1 MIFPFLASMSA
12 LRLEPPRSIGDPGTA
27 DLGGADLVEQLRR
40 GDLQALGRVY
50 DEHHEAVRAFASRL
64 IGDAAIAEDLV
75 HDVFVALPGSLQSY
89 RGDSSLRS
97 FLIGVAINQ
106 ARHHVRSASRRRAAV
121 ERLGSEPER
130 QSRSPEAIAEE
141 RRFVAAVERALDG
154 LPLEQRV
161 AFVLCEVEER
171 SAAEAAAI
179 VGAPEATLRTRLFHA
194 RKKLQAALEK
204 AGLA

>member
-1 MIFPFLASMSA
+1 MIFSFLASMSA
-12 LRLEPPRSIGDPGTA
+12 LRLQPALPALDVGTA
-27 DLGGADLVEQLRR
+27 ELVEQLRH

-50 DEHHEAVRAFASRL
+50 DQHHEAVRAFAGRL

-75 HDVFVALPGSLQSY
+75 HDVFVALPGLLARY
-89 RGDSSLRS
+89 RGESSLRS

-106 ARHHVRSASRRRAAV
+106 ARHHVRSASRRRAAL
-121 ERLGSEPER
+121 ERLGSEPAAL
-130 QSRSPEAIAEE
+130 SRSPEAEAGE
-141 RRFVAAVERALDG
+141 RRFIAGVERALDS

-171 SAAEAAAI
+171 TAAEAAAL
-179 VGAPEATLRTRLFHA
+179 VGAPEATLRTRLHHA
-194 RKKLQAALEK
+194 RKKLRAALEK

>member
-12 LRLEPPRSIGDPGTA
+12 LRLEPALPALDLGTA
-27 DLGGADLVEQLRR
+27 ELVEQLRR

-50 DEHHEAVRAFASRL
+50 DQHHEAVRAFAGRL

-75 HDVFVALPGSLQSY
+75 HDVFVALPSLVAKY

-106 ARHHVRSASRRRAAV
+106 ARHHVRSASRRRAAL
-121 ERLGSEPER
+121 ERLGSEPAR
-130 QSRSPEAIAEE
+130 PSRSPEAAAEE
-141 RRFVAAVERALDG
+141 RRFIAAVERALDS

-171 SAAEAAAI
+171 TAAEAAAL
-179 VGAPEATLRTRLFHA
+179 VGAPEATLRTRLHHA
-194 RKKLQAALEK
+194 RKKLRVALEK